1 MTLSLIIVSYN
12 TKKFLKKNLLL
23 LKSNFEK
30 YPIDYEI
37 IVIDNNSHDGTKLML
52 KKLKNNWFNLKTFFL
67 SQNIGFGKA
76 NNLGINKATGKY
88 ILFLNS
94 DVFIYDL
101 NFNDL
106 ISFMELKQEI
116 GALTVRILLNNKT
129 LDMAC
134 HRGLPTIWNSF
145 CYFFGLEKIF
155 KNIPLLNRIFGGY
168 HLVFL
173 PFFEIH
179 EVEVISGAFFLT
191 QTRLIKEIGGFDN
204 DYFAYGEDVELCY
217 QIRKRNM
224 KIIYYPVWE
233 VFHLKSISGLKIK
246 KNHQIKMTT
255 KKYFYDAMKIFYQ
268 KHYSKK
274 YPFFINSFVNTS
286 IDLLSKIRK
295 I

>member
-1 MTLSLIIVSYN
+1 MRLSLIIVSYN
-12 TKKFLKKNLLL
+12 TKTILEKNLFL

-37 IVIDNNSHDGTKLML
+37 IVIDNNSNDGTKLML
-52 KKLKNNWFNLKTFFL
+52 KKIKKSWPNLKTIFL
-67 SQNIGFGKA
+67 SQNIGFGRA
-76 NNLGINKATGKY
+76 NNLGINKSIGQY
-88 ILFLNS
+88 LLFLNS

-106 ISFMELKQEI
+106 INFLELKKDV
-116 GALTVRILLNNKT
+116 GALTVKILLNKEAI
-129 LDMAC
+129 DMAS
-134 HRGLPTIWNSF
+134 HRGMPTIWNSF

-155 KNIPLLNRIFGGY
+155 KKVPIFNRIFGRY

-173 PFFEIH
+173 PLSEIH

-191 QTRLIKEIGGFDN
+191 RTKLIKEIGGFDK

-224 KIIYYPVWE
+224 KIIYYPLWE

-246 KNHQIKMTT
+246 KNHQVKEET
-255 KKYFYDAMKIFYQ
+255 KRHFYEAMKIFYQ
-268 KHYSKK
+268 KHYSRK
-274 YPFFINSFVNTS
+274 YPFFINSFIDTS
-286 IDLLSKIRK
+286 IDILSKIR
-295 I
+295 

>member
-1 MTLSLIIVSYN
+1 MTLSLIVVSYN
-12 TKKFLKKNLLL
+12 TKKILKKNLLL

-37 IVIDNNSHDGTKLML
+37 IVIDNNSNDGTKLML
-52 KKLKNNWFNLKTFFL
+52 KKLKNNWSNLRTFFL
-67 SQNIGFGKA
+67 PQNIGFGKA
-76 NNLGINKATGKY
+76 NNLGIKEATGKY

-106 ISFMELKQEI
+106 INFMELKQEI
-116 GALTVRILLNNKT
+116 GALTVKILLNNKM
-129 LDMAC
+129 LDMAS

-145 CYFFGLEKIF
+145 CYFFGLEKYF
-155 KNIPLLNRIFGGY
+155 KNFPLLSRIFGRY

-173 PFFEIH
+173 PLLEIH

-191 QTRLIKEIGGFDN
+191 RTPLMKEIGGFDT

-217 QIRKRNM
+217 QIRKRSM
-224 KIIYYPVWE
+224 KIIYYPLWE
-233 VFHLKSISGLKIK
+233 VFHLKSVSGLKIK
-246 KNHQIKMTT
+246 NNHQIKMTT
-255 KKYFYDAMKIFYQ
+255 KKYFYEAMKIFYQ

-274 YPFFINSFVNTS
+274 YPFFINSIVNAS
-286 IDLLSKIRK
+286 IDLLSKIRQV
-295 I
+295 